1 MSRLLPVRGWKVR
14 WIWGSTLDEHVFKT
28 KLLKCQRSRVTCRH
42 VFTALWYETECL
54 KQDVFAMI
62 FLAALLREVEEI
74 AIMDSNITF
83 SGFSITV
90 MFSRVSQFKQKE
102 MWTWTMA
109 DIPPCIL
116 PSLLL
121 PSHPAWYIA
130 HVIGLREPGEGHAAL
145 DNSRQ
150 TRHLRLP
157 LCQRGSKP
165 YLFSI
170 CLFKLRQLLCHTALK
185 PYLFCVFKQGLIDWD
200 ETESALTGV
209 GASSLEQG
217 RKLSPHNTV
226 MDYLSFIWTPLF
238 FVMQCNEAKIRN
250 TSETYYNI

>member
-1 MSRLLPVRGWKVR
+1 
-14 WIWGSTLDEHVFKT
+14 
-28 KLLKCQRSRVTCRH
+28 
-42 VFTALWYETECL
+42 
-54 KQDVFAMI
+54 MI
-62 FLAALLREVEEI
+62 FLAALLREAEEI

-90 MFSRVSQFKQKE
+90 MFSRVSQSKQKE
-102 MWTWTMA
+102 MWTWTME
-109 DIPPCIL
+109 DIPPCSL

-130 HVIGLREPGEGHAAL
+130 HVFGLREPGEGRAAL

-150 TRHLRLP
+150 TRHPRLP

-170 CLFKLRQLLCHTALK
+170 FLFKLLGHAVLK

-217 RKLSPHNTV
+217 RKRSPHNTV
-226 MDYLSFIWTPLF
+226 IWIIYHLFGHHCFLSCSAMKRKLETLQRLTTIFKREFGCQYRGHIMIKQTLRSLGYLGCLF
-238 FVMQCNEAKIRN
+238 PFHFQWRSSL
-250 TSETYYNI
+250 TSPHLSAL

>member
-1 MSRLLPVRGWKVR
+1 
-14 WIWGSTLDEHVFKT
+14 
-28 KLLKCQRSRVTCRH
+28 
-42 VFTALWYETECL
+42 
-54 KQDVFAMI
+54 MI

-83 SGFSITV
+83 SGFLITV

-102 MWTWTMA
+102 TWTWTMA
-109 DIPPCIL
+109 DIPPCSL

-130 HVIGLREPGEGHAAL
+130 HVIGLSEPGEGLAAL

-150 TRHLRLP
+150 TRHPRLP

-170 CLFKLRQLLCHTALK
+170 FLFKLGQLLGHGILK
-185 PYLFCVFKQGLIDWD
+185 PCLFCVFKQGLIDWD

-209 GASSLEQG
+209 GPSSLEQG

-226 MDYLSFIWTPLF
+226 MDYLSFIWTPLCF
-238 FVMQCNEAKIRN
+238 LM
-250 TSETYYNI
+250 